1 MKKFK
6 KFETLKGFRG
16 LKLAY
21 MQALEIIV
29 SNSKKENQL
38 VVTKKINET
47 NQKFTEIVVGE
58 SVQ

>member
-1 MKKFK
+1 MSQ
-6 KFETLKGFRG
+6 TCL
-16 LKLAY
+16 
-21 MQALEIIV
+21 QALEIIV

>member
-1 MKKFK
+1 ML
-6 KFETLKGFRG
+6 TG
-16 LKLAY
+16 
-21 MQALEIIV
+21 LEIIV